1 MSSSW
6 QSGGPLNWAPQQ
18 FDLAGPARAALA
30 AHTRLHLGCGRN
42 VLAGWANVDAE
53 GGDGVIAWDLRRPL
67 PAADASF
74 DYVFSEHF
82 IEHVTRDE
90 ALRLLRECVRVL
102 KPGGV
107 LRTSTPDLRKLVS
120 EYLAGRLDEWR
131 DVEWLPATPCRLL
144 NEGMRS
150 WGHQFVY
157 DEPELRLLLAEA
169 GFVAV
174 ERVAWR
180 ESTHTALRAIECR
193 PLHAEIIVEASTRV
207 A

>member
-6 QSGGPLNWAPQQ
+6 QLNWTLPPPDAAAPV
-18 FDLAGPARAALA
+18 RAALA
-30 AHTRLHLGCGRN
+30 GHTRLHLGCGRN
-42 VLAGWANVDAE
+42 VIAGWANVDAE
-53 GGDGVIAWDLRRPL
+53 GGEGVIAWDLRRPL

-90 ALRLLRECVRVL
+90 ALRLLRECMRVL

-107 LRTSTPDLRKLVS
+107 LRTTTPDLRKLVA

-131 DVEWLPATPCRLL
+131 NVEWLPATPCRLL

-169 GFVAV
+169 GFADV

-180 ESTHTALRAIECR
+180 ESGRPALRALECR
-193 PLHAEIIVEASTRV
+193 PFHDEIIVEASSRV

>member
-1 MSSSW
+1 MASNW
-6 QSGGPLNWAPQQ
+6 QSGGMLNWSVPPPDPA
-18 FDLAGPARAALA
+18 AGARAALA
-30 AHTRLHLGCGRN
+30 GHTRLHLGCGNN
-42 VLAGWANVDAE
+42 VIAGWANVDADAV
-53 GGDGVIAWDLRRPL
+53 DGVIAWDLRRPL
-67 PAADASF
+67 PAPDASF

-102 KPGGV
+102 RPGGV

-131 DVEWLPATPCRLL
+131 DVAWLPQTPCRLL

-169 GFVAV
+169 GFANV

-180 ESTHTALRAIECR
+180 ESTHDALRSLECR
-193 PLHAEIIVEASTRV
+193 PLHDEIIVEARR
-207 A
+207 